1 MNDIFGILA
10 QLLNGEVIKNL
21 PQNVTIREDKDGN
34 VTIKYSNPKNSKIVK
49 KIKSEIENIDDD
61 IFTRA
66 VEIFMKADKESYN
79 IMANLENIKDIPALE
94 KAYKVFQSCVSDAA
108 QEEIKKLTDRVNY
121 LFNKY
126 CSKEECGN

>member
-10 QLLNGEVIKNL
+10 QLLNGEAIKNL
-21 PQNVTIREDKDGN
+21 PQNVTI
-34 VTIKYSNPKNSKIVK
+34 KYTNPKNSKIVR

-66 VEIFMKADKESYN
+66 VEMFMKADKESYN

-126 CSKEECGN
+126 CSKEESGN